1 MDKIFVF
8 GHRKPDTDSVSAA
21 ISYANLKKELG
32 FNTEPRILSAINK
45 ETKYALDYFK
55 VKEPKYLN
63 DVKLQL
69 KDVNYHKGYFLNEK
83 ESTYDSYLYMLK
95 EGLTGVPIV
104 DDNNM
109 YKGIVTIKDLAHAF
123 IDTKVEHLNT
133 SYSNLLEVLHGKEIN
148 RVDEE
153 IKGNI
158 LAVAYRS
165 TTFIT
170 NVKLTSNDILI
181 VGDRHS
187 IIEYAVNSKVK
198 LIILSGD
205 SYIKDEH
212 IKIAKENGVNIIRSS
227 YDTYHIAKL
236 ISLSNFIKTMK
247 KSTKDSVYFDE
258 FTYVDD
264 ILDINKKLRHT
275 NYPVVDSKTGKCLGL
290 LKITDLD
297 SKNPKKVILVDH
309 NEKKQS
315 AEGLDEAEIM
325 EIVDHHNLGSI
336 TTSNPINFRNMA
348 VGSSCTIVYSLYKER
363 NIEIPKKI
371 AGLMLSGIVS
381 DTLILKSPT
390 TTDLD
395 RKAVEELSTI
405 ADVNYEEYGLNLI
418 KAGTSLDGM
427 EPADV
432 LYNDFKLYTVDDKT
446 LGIGQFFTTNF
457 DEISKDLENY
467 LSVLDKEA
475 EANNYSLLALYITDI
490 IKNGSYVLYNRKAKD
505 LMDQAYDMDFSEGE
519 YLQDCVSRKK
529 NVVPVLMSSFEK

>member
-69 KDVNYHKGYFLNEK
+69 KDINYHKGYFLNEK
-83 ESTYDSYLYMLK
+83 ESIYDSYLYMLK

-104 DDNNM
+104 DNHNV
-109 YKGIVTIKDLAHAF
+109 YKGIVTIKDLARAF

-148 RVDEE
+148 KADEE

-165 TTFIT
+165 TTFIS
-170 NVKLTSNDILI
+170 NVKLTNDDILI

-236 ISLSNFIKTMK
+236 ISLSNFIKTTK
-247 KSTKDSVYFDE
+247 QSTKDSVYFDE

-275 NYPVVDSKTGKCLGL
+275 NYPVVDSKTEKCLGL

-363 NIEIPKKI
+363 NVEIPKKI

-390 TTDLD
+390 TTDID
-395 RKAVEELSTI
+395 RKAVEELSKI
-405 ADVNYEEYGLNLI
+405 AEVNYEEYGLSLI

-427 EPADV
+427 DAIDV

-490 IKNGSYVLYNRKAKD
+490 IKNGSYVIYNRKAKD
-505 LMDQAYDMDFSEGE
+505 LMDQAYDMDFREGE

-529 NVVPVLMSSFEK
+529 NVVPVLMASFEK

>member
-69 KDVNYHKGYFLNEK
+69 KDINYHKGYFLNEK
-83 ESTYDSYLYMLK
+83 ESIYDSYLYMLK

-104 DDNNM
+104 DNHNV
-109 YKGIVTIKDLAHAF
+109 YKGIVTIKDLARAF
-123 IDTKVEHLNT
+123 IDSKVEHLNT

-148 RVDEE
+148 KADEE

-165 TTFIT
+165 TTFIS
-170 NVKLTSNDILI
+170 NVKLTNDDILI

-427 EPADV
+427 EPTDV

>member
-32 FNTEPRILSAINK
+32 FDTEPRILSAINK

-170 NVKLTSNDILI
+170 NVKLTHDDILI

-236 ISLSNFIKTMK
+236 ISLANFIMTMK

-325 EIVDHHNLGSI
+325 EIIDHHNLGSI

-363 NIEIPKKI
+363 NVEIPKKI

-390 TTDLD
+390 TTDID
-395 RKAVEELSTI
+395 RKAVEELSKI
-405 ADVNYEEYGLNLI
+405 AGVNYEEYGLNLI

-427 EPADV
+427 EPVDV

-490 IKNGSYVLYNRKAKD
+490 IKNGSYVIYNRKAKD
-505 LMDQAYDMDFSEGE
+505 LMDQAYDMDFKEGE

-529 NVVPVLMSSFEK
+529 NVVPVLMASFEK

>member
-148 RVDEE
+148 KVDEE

-170 NVKLTSNDILI
+170 NVKLTSDDILI

-275 NYPVVDSKTGKCLGL
+275 NYPVVESKTGKCLGL

-427 EPADV
+427 EPTDV

-505 LMDQAYDMDFSEGE
+505 LMAQAYDMDFSEGE

>member
-123 IDTKVEHLNT
+123 IDTKVEHLDT

-170 NVKLTSNDILI
+170 NVKLTHDDILI

-236 ISLSNFIKTMK
+236 ISLANFIMTMK

-325 EIVDHHNLGSI
+325 EIIDHHNLGSI

-363 NIEIPKKI
+363 NVEIPKKI

-390 TTDLD
+390 TTDID
-395 RKAVEELSTI
+395 RKAVEELSKI
-405 ADVNYEEYGLNLI
+405 AGVNYEEYGLNLI

-427 EPADV
+427 EPVDV

-490 IKNGSYVLYNRKAKD
+490 IKNGSYVIYNRKAKD
-505 LMDQAYDMDFSEGE
+505 LMDQAYDMDFKEGE

-529 NVVPVLMSSFEK
+529 NVVPVLMASFEK

>member
-69 KDVNYHKGYFLNEK
+69 KDVNYHKGYFINEK

-395 RKAVEELSTI
+395 RKAVEELSAI

>member
-170 NVKLTSNDILI
+170 NVKLTPDDILI

>member
-148 RVDEE
+148 KVDEE

-170 NVKLTSNDILI
+170 NVKLTSDDILI

-275 NYPVVDSKTGKCLGL
+275 NYPVVESKTGKCLGL

-427 EPADV
+427 EPTDV

>member
-148 RVDEE
+148 KVDEE

-170 NVKLTSNDILI
+170 NVKLTPDDILI

-395 RKAVEELSTI
+395 RKAVEELSAI

>member
-170 NVKLTSNDILI
+170 NVKLTHDDILI

-236 ISLSNFIKTMK
+236 ISLANFIMTMK

-325 EIVDHHNLGSI
+325 EIIDHHNLGSI

-363 NIEIPKKI
+363 NVEIPKKI

-390 TTDLD
+390 TTDID
-395 RKAVEELSTI
+395 RKAVEELSKI
-405 ADVNYEEYGLNLI
+405 AGVNYEEYGLNLI

-427 EPADV
+427 EPVDV

-490 IKNGSYVLYNRKAKD
+490 IKNGSYVIYNRKAKD
-505 LMDQAYDMDFSEGE
+505 LMDQAYDMDFKEGE

-529 NVVPVLMSSFEK
+529 NVVPVLMASFEK

>member
-1 MDKIFVF
+1 
-8 GHRKPDTDSVSAA
+8 
-21 ISYANLKKELG
+21 
-32 FNTEPRILSAINK
+32 
-45 ETKYALDYFK
+45 
-55 VKEPKYLN
+55 
-63 DVKLQL
+63 
-69 KDVNYHKGYFLNEK
+69 
-83 ESTYDSYLYMLK
+83 MLK

-148 RVDEE
+148 KVDEE

-170 NVKLTSNDILI
+170 NVKLTSDDILI

-427 EPADV
+427 EPTDV

>member
-395 RKAVEELSTI
+395 RKAVEELSAI

-505 LMDQAYDMDFSEGE
+505 LMDQAYDMNFSEGE

>member
-427 EPADV
+427 EPTDV
-432 LYNDFKLYTVDDKT
+432 LYNDFKLYTVDDNT

>member
-32 FNTEPRILSAINK
+32 FDTEPRILSAINK

-123 IDTKVEHLNT
+123 IDTKVEHLDT

-170 NVKLTSNDILI
+170 NVKLTHDDILI

-236 ISLSNFIKTMK
+236 ISLANFIMTMK

-325 EIVDHHNLGSI
+325 EIIDHHNLGSI

-363 NIEIPKKI
+363 NVEIPKKI

-390 TTDLD
+390 TTDID
-395 RKAVEELSTI
+395 RKAVEELSKI
-405 ADVNYEEYGLNLI
+405 AGVNYEEYGLNLI

-427 EPADV
+427 EPVDV

-490 IKNGSYVLYNRKAKD
+490 IKNGSYVIYNRKAKD
-505 LMDQAYDMDFSEGE
+505 LMDQAYDMDFKEGE

-529 NVVPVLMSSFEK
+529 NVVPVLMASFEK

>member
-148 RVDEE
+148 KVDEE

-170 NVKLTSNDILI
+170 NVKLTSDDILI

-427 EPADV
+427 EPTDV

>member
-148 RVDEE
+148 KVDEE

-170 NVKLTSNDILI
+170 NVKLTPDDILI

>member
-148 RVDEE
+148 KVDEE

-170 NVKLTSNDILI
+170 NVKLTPDDILI

-505 LMDQAYDMDFSEGE
+505 LMDQAYDMDFIEGE

>member
-32 FNTEPRILSAINK
+32 FDTEPRILSAINK

-123 IDTKVEHLNT
+123 IDTKVEHLDT

-158 LAVAYRS
+158 LAVAYRR

-170 NVKLTSNDILI
+170 NVKLTHDDILI

-236 ISLSNFIKTMK
+236 ISLANFIMTMK

-363 NIEIPKKI
+363 NVEIPKKI

-390 TTDLD
+390 TTDID
-395 RKAVEELSTI
+395 RKAVEELSKI
-405 ADVNYEEYGLNLI
+405 AGVNYEEYGLNLI

-427 EPADV
+427 EPIDV

-457 DEISKDLENY
+457 DEISKDLENF

-490 IKNGSYVLYNRKAKD
+490 IKNGSYVIYNRKAKD
-505 LMDQAYDMDFSEGE
+505 LMDQAYDMDFKEGE

-529 NVVPVLMSSFEK
+529 NVVPVLMASFEK

>member
-109 YKGIVTIKDLAHAF
+109 YKGIVTIKDLANTRSSA
-123 IDTKVEHLNT
+123 KVEHLNT

>member
-148 RVDEE
+148 KVDEE

-170 NVKLTSNDILI
+170 NVKLTPDDILI

-275 NYPVVDSKTGKCLGL
+275 NYPVLDSKTGKCLGL

-427 EPADV
+427 EPTDV

>member
-69 KDVNYHKGYFLNEK
+69 KDINYHKGYFLNEK
-83 ESTYDSYLYMLK
+83 ESIYDSYLYMLK

-104 DDNNM
+104 DNHNV
-109 YKGIVTIKDLAHAF
+109 YKGIVTIKDLARAF

-148 RVDEE
+148 KVDEE

-170 NVKLTSNDILI
+170 NVKLTSDDILI

-427 EPADV
+427 EPTDV

>member
-133 SYSNLLEVLHGKEIN
+133 SYSNLLEALHGKEIN

-297 SKNPKKVILVDH
+297 SKNPKNVILVDH

-467 LSVLDKEA
+467 LSVLDKES

>member
-148 RVDEE
+148 KVDEE

-170 NVKLTSNDILI
+170 NVKLTSDDILI

-275 NYPVVDSKTGKCLGL
+275 NYPVVESKTGKCLGL

>member
-148 RVDEE
+148 KVDEE

-170 NVKLTSNDILI
+170 NVKLTPDDILI

-427 EPADV
+427 EPTDV

>member
-69 KDVNYHKGYFLNEK
+69 KDINYHKGYFLNEK
-83 ESTYDSYLYMLK
+83 ESIYDSYLYMLK

-104 DDNNM
+104 DNHNV
-109 YKGIVTIKDLAHAF
+109 YKGIVTIKDLARAF

-148 RVDEE
+148 KADEE

-165 TTFIT
+165 TTFIS
-170 NVKLTSNDILI
+170 NVKLTNDDILI

-236 ISLSNFIKTMK
+236 ISLSNFIKTTK
-247 KSTKDSVYFDE
+247 QSTKDSVYFDE

-363 NIEIPKKI
+363 NVEIPKKI

-390 TTDLD
+390 TTDID
-395 RKAVEELSTI
+395 KKAVEELSKI
-405 ADVNYEEYGLNLI
+405 ADVNYEEYGLSLI

-427 EPADV
+427 DAIDV

-490 IKNGSYVLYNRKAKD
+490 IKNGSYVIYNRKAKD

-529 NVVPVLMSSFEK
+529 NVVPVLMASFEK

>member
-69 KDVNYHKGYFLNEK
+69 KDVNYHKGYFINEK

-395 RKAVEELSTI
+395 RKAVEELSSI

-505 LMDQAYDMDFSEGE
+505 LMDQAYDMNFSEGE

>member
-170 NVKLTSNDILI
+170 NVKLTPDDILI

-427 EPADV
+427 EPTDV
-432 LYNDFKLYTVDDKT
+432 LYNDFKLYTVDDNT